1 MKAINRQIV
10 LTICGM
16 LVFICLVNLYLSK
29 KQVDYVGREY
39 RIAIN
44 RIEQVLPEVEQEKG
58 RAPKSLEELMEF
70 TRNESYPYL
79 VGLSAISI
87 EHSSQEEIARFLM
100 EEKEDYVIFA
110 TKEYYYRITYR
121 SQGTVSQKLYILING
136 VMISLC
142 LMALALLLY
151 IRKKI
156 LLPFYQLSE
165 LPYSLSKGNLTIP
178 LQENKNRFFGK
189 FVWGMDLLR
198 EKLEENKEKELSLQK
213 EKKLLL
219 LSLSHDIKTPL
230 SAIKLY
236 AKALSRNLYKEEAK
250 KVEIAENINRKVDE
264 IEEYISEIVTA
275 SNEDFLH
282 FEVKN
287 GEFYL
292 ADALEKIREYYL
304 EKMALNQ
311 IAFYLGEYRNCLVF
325 GDEDRFIEVV
335 QNVIE
340 NAIKYGDGKKIWLE
354 MEKKD
359 EEYEIRILNTG
370 CQLEE
375 KELPHIF
382 DSFFRG
388 SNVEKNKGSG
398 LGLYI
403 CRELMHLMEGEIMAG
418 ITKVEEERVMLVRII
433 LHLV

>member
-1 MKAINRQIV
+1 M
-10 LTICGM
+10 
-16 LVFICLVNLYLSK
+16 
-29 KQVDYVGREY
+29 
-39 RIAIN
+39 
-44 RIEQVLPEVEQEKG
+44 
-58 RAPKSLEELMEF
+58 
-70 TRNESYPYL
+70 
-79 VGLSAISI
+79 
-87 EHSSQEEIARFLM
+87 
-100 EEKEDYVIFA
+100 
-110 TKEYYYRITYR
+110 
-121 SQGTVSQKLYILING
+121 
-136 VMISLC
+136 
-142 LMALALLLY
+142 
-151 IRKKI
+151 
-156 LLPFYQLSE
+156 
-165 LPYSLSKGNLTIP
+165 
-178 LQENKNRFFGK
+178 
-189 FVWGMDLLR
+189 
-198 EKLEENKEKELSLQK
+198 
-213 EKKLLL
+213 
-219 LSLSHDIKTPL
+219 
-230 SAIKLY
+230 
-236 AKALSRNLYKEEAK
+236 
-250 KVEIAENINRKVDE
+250 EIAENINRKVDE